1 MASQEFTTVD
11 CTKNMSSSGKSMQDE
26 TVIFLNLDKLVHI
39 SSSRL
44 FMLEQNISAYL
55 ANLLQL
61 KPNQVNA
68 AIKLL
73 DEGNTIP
80 FIARYRKEAT
90 GEMKD
95 EQLRDLADKL
105 TYTRNLIKRQN
116 EIKNSI
122 EEQGKMTPELSFAID
137 NVEKLQEL
145 EDIYLPYKQKKR
157 TRAMIAKEKGLEP
170 LANIIL
176 AQQINTEKLKEIAK
190 DYLNEEI
197 SSIDE
202 AISGALDIIAEI
214 ISDNADIRAKL
225 RKHLWQ
231 IATLNITR
239 NAEKDSEEAFLM
251 YDNYTE
257 PIRQLPSHRILAI
270 NRGENKDILK
280 VKLVSDVEK
289 DIHIISKF
297 IIKANSTLTDIILT
311 AITDAYKRLIF
322 PALEREIR
330 NLLTENAEKQAIHVF
345 GSNLKQ
351 LLLQA
356 PLAGHTVMGLDPGYR
371 TGCKLAIVDATGQ
384 VLDHGVLY
392 ITMSEE
398 KKSASATKVLHYIQK
413 YNVDLISIG
422 NGTASYETEEFVA
435 NLIHE
440 NHLNIHYLI
449 TNEAGASVYSASK
462 LAIEE
467 LPDYDVTIRGA
478 ISIARRIQDPL
489 AELVKIE
496 PKAIGVG
503 QYQHDVNQKE
513 LANTLDAVI
522 ESAVNHVGVELNTAS
537 AALLKH
543 IAGINATIAKN
554 IIKYREENGVFSSRK
569 ELLKVSRLGP
579 AAFTQCAGFL
589 RISGAKSPLD
599 NTPVHP
605 ESYSLAEKILAELGF
620 SLKDLADKNQL
631 EILKAKVKLVQIEQ
645 LAQKLNAGIPTVKD
659 ILDALVKPGRDPRED
674 LPAPLTRQNIIKLE
688 DIKVGTI
695 MRGTVRNITDFG
707 VFVDI
712 GIKTAGLIHI
722 SELSTKRIK
731 HPLDVVSVGD
741 NLDVLVISVDAKR
754 NRIGLSL
761 KQVAKEK
768 AHVIA

>member
-1 MASQEFTTVD
+1 
-11 CTKNMSSSGKSMQDE
+11 
-26 TVIFLNLDKLVHI
+26 
-39 SSSRL
+39 
-44 FMLEQNISAYL
+44 MLEQNITAYL
-55 ANLLQL
+55 ANLLKL
-61 KPNQVNA
+61 KTSQINA
-68 AIKLL
+68 AIKLI

-90 GEMKD
+90 GDMKD
-95 EQLRDLADKL
+95 AQLRDLNDKL
-105 TYTRNLIKRQN
+105 IYVRNLIKRQN
-116 EIKNSI
+116 EIKNNI
-122 EEQGKMTPELSFAID
+122 EEQGKMTPELSLAID
-137 NVEKLQEL
+137 KVEKLQEL

-170 LANIIL
+170 LAQFIL
-176 AQQINTEKLKEIAK
+176 KQEDSSEKLEDIALK
-190 DYLNEEI
+190 YLNDEVT
-197 SSIDE
+197 SSDE
-202 AISGALDIIAEI
+202 ALAGASDIIAET
-214 ISDNADIRAKL
+214 ISDSADIRAKL
-225 RKHLWQ
+225 RQHLWQ
-231 IATLNITR
+231 TSSLSITR
-239 NAEKDSEEAFLM
+239 DKEADSDEAFLM
-251 YDNYTE
+251 YEDYTE
-257 PIRQLPSHRILAI
+257 PIKHLPSHRILAI
-270 NRGENKDILK
+270 NRGESKDILK
-280 VKLVSDVEK
+280 VKLISDIDK
-289 DIHIISKF
+289 DIAIITKF
-297 IIKANSTLTDIILT
+297 ILKQNSPYKEFLTNAII
-311 AITDAYKRLIF
+311 DAYKRLIF

-330 NLLTENAEKQAIHVF
+330 NQLTETAQTQAIHVF
-345 GSNLKQ
+345 ASNLKQ

-356 PLAGHTVMGLDPGYR
+356 PLAGYTVMGLDPGYR
-371 TGCKLAIVDATGQ
+371 TGCKMAIVDATGQ

-392 ITMSEE
+392 ITMSDDA
-398 KKSASATKVLHYIQK
+398 KAKSAQKLLYYIQK
-413 YNVDLISIG
+413 YQVNLISIG

-435 NLIHE
+435 NLINEHK
-440 NHLNIHYLI
+440 LPVHYLI

-462 LAIEE
+462 LAVEE
-467 LPDYDVTIRGA
+467 LPEYDVTIRGA

-522 ESAVNHVGVELNTAS
+522 EAAVNHVGVELNTAS

-543 IAGINATIAKN
+543 IAGINATVAKN
-554 IIKYREENGVFSSRK
+554 IIKYRDEHGIFASRK

-579 AAFTQCAGFL
+579 TAYTQCAGFL
-589 RISGAKSPLD
+589 RINGATCPLD

-605 ESYSLAEKILAELGF
+605 ESYPLAEQILAELGF
-620 SLKDLADKNQL
+620 SLEDLADKNKDKNKL
-631 EILKAKVKLVQIEQ
+631 DLLKAKIKLVDIDK
-645 LAQKLNAGIPTVKD
+645 LATKLNAGVFTVKD
-659 ILDALVKPGRDPRED
+659 ILDALTKPGRDPRED

-722 SELSTKRIK
+722 SELSNKHVK

-741 NLDVLVISVDAKR
+741 ILNVLVISVDAKR

-761 KQVAKEK
+761 KQVTKENNNVL
-768 AHVIA
+768 A

>member
-1 MASQEFTTVD
+1 
-11 CTKNMSSSGKSMQDE
+11 
-26 TVIFLNLDKLVHI
+26 
-39 SSSRL
+39 
-44 FMLEQNISAYL
+44 MLEQNITAYL
-55 ANLLQL
+55 ANLLKL
-61 KPNQVNA
+61 KTSQINA
-68 AIKLL
+68 AIKLI

-90 GEMKD
+90 GDMKD
-95 EQLRDLADKL
+95 EQLRDLNDKL
-105 TYTRNLIKRQN
+105 IYVRNLIKRQN

-122 EEQGKMTPELSFAID
+122 EEQGKMTPELSLAID
-137 NVEKLQEL
+137 KVEKLQEL

-170 LANIIL
+170 LAQFIL
-176 AQQINTEKLKEIAK
+176 KQEDSSEKLEDIALK
-190 DYLNEEI
+190 YLNDEVT
-197 SSIDE
+197 SSDE
-202 AISGALDIIAEI
+202 ALAGASDIIAET
-214 ISDNADIRAKL
+214 ISDSADIRTKL
-225 RKHLWQ
+225 RQHLWQ
-231 IATLNITR
+231 TSSLSITR
-239 NAEKDSEEAFLM
+239 DKEADSDEAFLM
-251 YDNYTE
+251 YEDYTE
-257 PIRQLPSHRILAI
+257 PIKHLPSHRILAI
-270 NRGENKDILK
+270 NRGESKDILK
-280 VKLVSDVEK
+280 VKLISDIDK
-289 DIHIISKF
+289 DIAIITKF
-297 IIKANSTLTDIILT
+297 ILKQNSPYKEFLTNAII
-311 AITDAYKRLIF
+311 DAYKRLIF

-330 NLLTENAEKQAIHVF
+330 NQLTETAQTQAIHVF
-345 GSNLKQ
+345 ASNLKQ

-356 PLAGHTVMGLDPGYR
+356 PLAGYTVMGLDPGYR
-371 TGCKLAIVDATGQ
+371 TGCKMAIVDATGQ

-392 ITMSEE
+392 ITMSDDA
-398 KKSASATKVLHYIQK
+398 KAKSAQKLLDYIQK
-413 YNVDLISIG
+413 YQVNLISIG

-435 NLIHE
+435 NLINEHK
-440 NHLNIHYLI
+440 LPVHYLI

-462 LAIEE
+462 LAVEE
-467 LPDYDVTIRGA
+467 LPEYDVTIRGA

-522 ESAVNHVGVELNTAS
+522 EAAVNHVGVELNTAS

-543 IAGINATIAKN
+543 IAGINATVAKN
-554 IIKYREENGVFSSRK
+554 IIKYRDEHGIFTSRK

-579 AAFTQCAGFL
+579 TAYTQCAGFL
-589 RISGAKSPLD
+589 RINGATCPLD

-605 ESYSLAEKILAELGF
+605 ESYPLAEQILAELGF
-620 SLKDLADKNQL
+620 SLEDLTDKNKL
-631 EILKAKVKLVQIEQ
+631 NLLKAKIKLVDIDK
-645 LAQKLNAGIPTVKD
+645 LATKLNAGVFTVKD
-659 ILDALVKPGRDPRED
+659 ILDALTKPGRDPRED

-722 SELSTKRIK
+722 SELSNKHVK

-741 NLDVLVISVDAKR
+741 ILNVLVISVDAKR

-761 KQVAKEK
+761 KQVTKENNNVL
-768 AHVIA
+768 A

>member
-1 MASQEFTTVD
+1 
-11 CTKNMSSSGKSMQDE
+11 
-26 TVIFLNLDKLVHI
+26 
-39 SSSRL
+39 
-44 FMLEQNISAYL
+44 MLEQNITAYL
-55 ANLLQL
+55 ANLLKL
-61 KPNQVNA
+61 KTSQINA
-68 AIKLL
+68 AIKLI

-90 GEMKD
+90 GDMKD
-95 EQLRDLADKL
+95 EQLRDLNDKL
-105 TYTRNLIKRQN
+105 IYVRNLIKRQN

-122 EEQGKMTPELSFAID
+122 EEQGKMTPELSLAID
-137 NVEKLQEL
+137 KVEKLQEL

-170 LANIIL
+170 LAQFIL
-176 AQQINTEKLKEIAK
+176 KQEDSSEKLEDIALK
-190 DYLNEEI
+190 YLNDEVT
-197 SSIDE
+197 SSDE
-202 AISGALDIIAEI
+202 VLAGASDIIAET
-214 ISDNADIRAKL
+214 ISDSADIRAKL
-225 RKHLWQ
+225 RQHLWQ
-231 IATLNITR
+231 TSSLSITR
-239 NAEKDSEEAFLM
+239 DKEADSDEAFLM
-251 YDNYTE
+251 YEDYTE
-257 PIRQLPSHRILAI
+257 PIKHLPSHRILAI
-270 NRGENKDILK
+270 NRGESKDILK
-280 VKLVSDVEK
+280 VKLISDIDK
-289 DIHIISKF
+289 DIAIITKF
-297 IIKANSTLTDIILT
+297 ILKQNSPYKEFLINAII
-311 AITDAYKRLIF
+311 DAYKRLIF

-330 NLLTENAEKQAIHVF
+330 NQLTETAQTQAIHVF
-345 GSNLKQ
+345 ASNLKQ

-356 PLAGHTVMGLDPGYR
+356 PLAGYTVMGLDPGYR
-371 TGCKLAIVDATGQ
+371 TGCKMAIVDATGQ

-392 ITMSEE
+392 ITMSDDA
-398 KKSASATKVLHYIQK
+398 KAKSAQKLLDYIQK
-413 YNVDLISIG
+413 YKVNLISIG

-435 NLIHE
+435 NLINEHK
-440 NHLNIHYLI
+440 LPVHYLI

-462 LAIEE
+462 LAVEE
-467 LPDYDVTIRGA
+467 LPEYDVTIRGA

-522 ESAVNHVGVELNTAS
+522 EAAVNHVGVELNTAS

-543 IAGINATIAKN
+543 IAGINATVAKN
-554 IIKYREENGVFSSRK
+554 IIKYRDEHGIFASRK

-579 AAFTQCAGFL
+579 TAYTQCAGFL
-589 RISGAKSPLD
+589 RINGATCPLD

-605 ESYSLAEKILAELGF
+605 ESYPLVEQILAELGF
-620 SLKDLADKNQL
+620 SLEDLADKNKL
-631 EILKAKVKLVQIEQ
+631 DLLKAKIKLVDIDK
-645 LAQKLNAGIPTVKD
+645 LATKLNAGVFTVKD
-659 ILDALVKPGRDPRED
+659 ILDALTKPGRDPRED

-722 SELSTKRIK
+722 SELSNKHVK

-741 NLDVLVISVDAKR
+741 ILNVLVISVDAKR

-761 KQVAKEK
+761 KQVTKENNNVL
-768 AHVIA
+768 A

>member
-1 MASQEFTTVD
+1 
-11 CTKNMSSSGKSMQDE
+11 
-26 TVIFLNLDKLVHI
+26 
-39 SSSRL
+39 
-44 FMLEQNISAYL
+44 MLEQNITAYL
-55 ANLLQL
+55 ANLLKL
-61 KPNQVNA
+61 KTSQINA
-68 AIKLL
+68 AIKLI

-90 GEMKD
+90 GDMKD
-95 EQLRDLADKL
+95 EQLRDLNDKL
-105 TYTRNLIKRQN
+105 IYVRNLIKRQN

-122 EEQGKMTPELSFAID
+122 EEQGKMTPELSLAID
-137 NVEKLQEL
+137 KVEKLQEL

-170 LANIIL
+170 LAQFIL
-176 AQQINTEKLKEIAK
+176 KQEDNSEKLEDIALK
-190 DYLNEEI
+190 YLNDEVT
-197 SSIDE
+197 SSDE
-202 AISGALDIIAEI
+202 ALAGASDIIAET
-214 ISDNADIRAKL
+214 ISDSADIRAKL
-225 RKHLWQ
+225 RQHLWQ
-231 IATLNITR
+231 TSSLSITR
-239 NAEKDSEEAFLM
+239 DKEADSDEAFLM
-251 YDNYTE
+251 YEDYTE
-257 PIRQLPSHRILAI
+257 PIKHLPSHRILAI
-270 NRGENKDILK
+270 NRGESKDILK
-280 VKLVSDVEK
+280 VKLISDIDK
-289 DIHIISKF
+289 DIAIITKF
-297 IIKANSTLTDIILT
+297 ILKQNSPYKEFLTNAII
-311 AITDAYKRLIF
+311 DAYKRLIF

-330 NLLTENAEKQAIHVF
+330 NQLTETAQTQAIHVF
-345 GSNLKQ
+345 ASNLKQ

-356 PLAGHTVMGLDPGYR
+356 PLAGYTVMGLDPGYR
-371 TGCKLAIVDATGQ
+371 TGCKMAIVDATGQ

-392 ITMSEE
+392 ITMSDDA
-398 KKSASATKVLHYIQK
+398 KAKSAQKLLDYIQK
-413 YNVDLISIG
+413 YQVNLISIG

-435 NLIHE
+435 NLINEHK
-440 NHLNIHYLI
+440 LPVHYLI

-462 LAIEE
+462 LAVEE
-467 LPDYDVTIRGA
+467 LPEYDVTIRGA

-522 ESAVNHVGVELNTAS
+522 EAAVNHVGVELNTAS

-543 IAGINATIAKN
+543 IAGINATVAKN
-554 IIKYREENGVFSSRK
+554 IIKYRDEHGIFTSRK

-579 AAFTQCAGFL
+579 TAYTQCAGFL
-589 RISGAKSPLD
+589 RINGATCPLD

-605 ESYSLAEKILAELGF
+605 ESYPLAEQILAELGF
-620 SLKDLADKNQL
+620 SLEDLTDKNKL
-631 EILKAKVKLVQIEQ
+631 DLLKAKIKLVDIDK
-645 LAQKLNAGIPTVKD
+645 LTTKLNAGVFTVKD
-659 ILDALVKPGRDPRED
+659 ILDALTKPGRDPRED

-722 SELSTKRIK
+722 SELSNKHVK

-741 NLDVLVISVDAKR
+741 ILNVLVISVDAKR

-761 KQVAKEK
+761 KQVTKENNNVL
-768 AHVIA
+768 A

>member
-1 MASQEFTTVD
+1 
-11 CTKNMSSSGKSMQDE
+11 
-26 TVIFLNLDKLVHI
+26 
-39 SSSRL
+39 
-44 FMLEQNISAYL
+44 MLEQNITAYL
-55 ANLLQL
+55 ANLLKL
-61 KPNQVNA
+61 KTSQINA
-68 AIKLL
+68 AIKLI

-90 GEMKD
+90 GDMKD
-95 EQLRDLADKL
+95 EQLRDLNDKL
-105 TYTRNLIKRQN
+105 IYVRNLIKRQN
-116 EIKNSI
+116 EIKNNI
-122 EEQGKMTPELSFAID
+122 EEQGKMTPELSLAID
-137 NVEKLQEL
+137 KVEKLQEL

-170 LANIIL
+170 LAQFIL
-176 AQQINTEKLKEIAK
+176 KQEDSSEKLEDIALK
-190 DYLNEEI
+190 YLNDEVT
-197 SSIDE
+197 SSDE
-202 AISGALDIIAEI
+202 ALAGASDIIAET
-214 ISDNADIRAKL
+214 ISDSADIRAKL
-225 RKHLWQ
+225 RQHLWQ
-231 IATLNITR
+231 TSSLSITR
-239 NAEKDSEEAFLM
+239 DKEADSDEAFLM
-251 YDNYTE
+251 YEDYTE
-257 PIRQLPSHRILAI
+257 PIKHLPSHRILAI
-270 NRGENKDILK
+270 NRGESKDILK
-280 VKLVSDVEK
+280 VKLISDIDK
-289 DIHIISKF
+289 DIAIITKF
-297 IIKANSTLTDIILT
+297 ILKQNSPYKEFLTNAII
-311 AITDAYKRLIF
+311 DAYKRLIF

-330 NLLTENAEKQAIHVF
+330 NQLTETAQTQAIHVF
-345 GSNLKQ
+345 ASNLKQ

-356 PLAGHTVMGLDPGYR
+356 PLAGYTVMGLDPGYR
-371 TGCKLAIVDATGQ
+371 TGCKMAIVDATGQ

-392 ITMSEE
+392 ITMSDDA
-398 KKSASATKVLHYIQK
+398 KAKSAQKLLDYIQK
-413 YNVDLISIG
+413 YKVNLISIG

-435 NLIHE
+435 NLINEHK
-440 NHLNIHYLI
+440 LPVHYLI

-462 LAIEE
+462 LAVEE
-467 LPDYDVTIRGA
+467 LPEYDVTIRGA

-522 ESAVNHVGVELNTAS
+522 EAAVNHVGVELNTAS

-543 IAGINATIAKN
+543 IAGINATVAKN
-554 IIKYREENGVFSSRK
+554 IIKYRDEHGIFASRK

-579 AAFTQCAGFL
+579 TAYTQCAGFL
-589 RISGAKSPLD
+589 RINGATCPPD

-605 ESYSLAEKILAELGF
+605 ESYPLAEQILAELGF
-620 SLKDLADKNQL
+620 SLEDLADKNKL
-631 EILKAKVKLVQIEQ
+631 DLLKAKIKLVDIDK
-645 LAQKLNAGIPTVKD
+645 LATKLNAGVFTVKD
-659 ILDALVKPGRDPRED
+659 ILDALTKPGRDPRED

-722 SELSTKRIK
+722 SELSNKHVK

-741 NLDVLVISVDAKR
+741 ILNVLVISVDAKR

-761 KQVAKEK
+761 KQVTKENNNVL
-768 AHVIA
+768 A

>member
-1 MASQEFTTVD
+1 
-11 CTKNMSSSGKSMQDE
+11 
-26 TVIFLNLDKLVHI
+26 
-39 SSSRL
+39 
-44 FMLEQNISAYL
+44 MLEQNITAYL
-55 ANLLQL
+55 ANLLKL
-61 KPNQVNA
+61 KTSQINA
-68 AIKLL
+68 AVKLI

-90 GEMKD
+90 GNMKD
-95 EQLRDLADKL
+95 EQLRDLNDKL
-105 TYTRNLIKRQN
+105 IYVRNLIKRQN

-122 EEQGKMTPELSFAID
+122 EEQGKMTPELSLAID
-137 NVEKLQEL
+137 KVEKLQEL

-170 LANIIL
+170 LAQFIL
-176 AQQINTEKLKEIAK
+176 KQEDNSEKLEDIALK
-190 DYLNEEI
+190 YLNDEVT
-197 SSIDE
+197 SSDE
-202 AISGALDIIAEI
+202 ALAGASDIIAET
-214 ISDNADIRAKL
+214 ISDSADIRAKL
-225 RKHLWQ
+225 RQHLWQ
-231 IATLNITR
+231 TSSLSITR
-239 NAEKDSEEAFLM
+239 DKEADSDEAFLM
-251 YDNYTE
+251 YEDYTE
-257 PIRQLPSHRILAI
+257 PIKHLPSHRILAI
-270 NRGENKDILK
+270 NRGESKDILK
-280 VKLVSDVEK
+280 VKLISDIDK
-289 DIHIISKF
+289 DIAIITKF
-297 IIKANSTLTDIILT
+297 ILKQNSPYKEFLTNAII
-311 AITDAYKRLIF
+311 DAYKRLIF

-330 NLLTENAEKQAIHVF
+330 NQLTETAQTQAIHVF
-345 GSNLKQ
+345 ASNLKQ

-356 PLAGHTVMGLDPGYR
+356 PLAGYTVMGLDPGYR
-371 TGCKLAIVDATGQ
+371 TGCKMAIVDATGQ

-392 ITMSEE
+392 ITMSDDA
-398 KKSASATKVLHYIQK
+398 KAKSAQKLLDYIQK
-413 YNVDLISIG
+413 YQVNLISIG

-435 NLIHE
+435 NLINEHK
-440 NHLNIHYLI
+440 LPVHYLI

-462 LAIEE
+462 LAVEE
-467 LPDYDVTIRGA
+467 LPEYDVTIRGA

-522 ESAVNHVGVELNTAS
+522 EAAVNHVGVELNTAS

-543 IAGINATIAKN
+543 IAGINATVAKN
-554 IIKYREENGVFSSRK
+554 IIKYRDEHGVFASRK

-579 AAFTQCAGFL
+579 TAYTQCAGFL
-589 RISGAKSPLD
+589 RINGATCPLD

-605 ESYSLAEKILAELGF
+605 ESYPLAEQILAELGF
-620 SLKDLADKNQL
+620 SLEDLADKNKL
-631 EILKAKVKLVQIEQ
+631 DLLKSKIKLVDIDK
-645 LAQKLNAGIPTVKD
+645 LATKLNAGVFTVKD
-659 ILDALVKPGRDPRED
+659 ILDALTKPGRDPRED

-722 SELSTKRIK
+722 SELSNKHVK

-741 NLDVLVISVDAKR
+741 ILNVLVISVDAKR

-761 KQVAKEK
+761 KQVTKENNNVL
-768 AHVIA
+768 A

>member
-1 MASQEFTTVD
+1 
-11 CTKNMSSSGKSMQDE
+11 
-26 TVIFLNLDKLVHI
+26 
-39 SSSRL
+39 
-44 FMLEQNISAYL
+44 MLEQNITAYL
-55 ANLLQL
+55 ANLLKL
-61 KPNQVNA
+61 KTSQINA
-68 AIKLL
+68 AIKLI

-90 GEMKD
+90 GDMKD
-95 EQLRDLADKL
+95 EQLRDLNDKL
-105 TYTRNLIKRQN
+105 IYVRNLIKRQN

-122 EEQGKMTPELSFAID
+122 EEQGKMTPELSLAID
-137 NVEKLQEL
+137 KVEKLQEL

-170 LANIIL
+170 LAQFIL
-176 AQQINTEKLKEIAK
+176 KQEDSSEKLEDIALK
-190 DYLNEEI
+190 YLNDEVT
-197 SSIDE
+197 SSDE
-202 AISGALDIIAEI
+202 ALAGASDIIAET
-214 ISDNADIRAKL
+214 ISDSADIRAKL
-225 RKHLWQ
+225 RQHLWQ
-231 IATLNITR
+231 TSSLSITR
-239 NAEKDSEEAFLM
+239 DKEADSDEAFLM
-251 YDNYTE
+251 YEDYTE
-257 PIRQLPSHRILAI
+257 PIKHLPSHRILAI
-270 NRGENKDILK
+270 NRGESKDILK
-280 VKLVSDVEK
+280 VKLISDIDK
-289 DIHIISKF
+289 DIAIITKF
-297 IIKANSTLTDIILT
+297 ILKQNSPYKEFLTNAII
-311 AITDAYKRLIF
+311 DAYKRLIF

-330 NLLTENAEKQAIHVF
+330 NQLTETAQTQAIHVF
-345 GSNLKQ
+345 ASNLKQ

-356 PLAGHTVMGLDPGYR
+356 PLAGYTVMGLDPGYR
-371 TGCKLAIVDATGQ
+371 TGCKMAIVDATGQ

-392 ITMSEE
+392 ITMSDDA
-398 KKSASATKVLHYIQK
+398 KAKSAQKLLDYIQK
-413 YNVDLISIG
+413 YKVNLISIG

-435 NLIHE
+435 NFINEHKLPV
-440 NHLNIHYLI
+440 HYLI

-462 LAIEE
+462 LAVEE
-467 LPDYDVTIRGA
+467 LPEYDVTIRGA

-522 ESAVNHVGVELNTAS
+522 EAAVNHVGVELNTAS

-543 IAGINATIAKN
+543 IAGINATVAKN
-554 IIKYREENGVFSSRK
+554 IIKYRDEHGIFTSRK

-579 AAFTQCAGFL
+579 TAYTQCAGFL
-589 RISGAKSPLD
+589 RINGATCPLD

-605 ESYSLAEKILAELGF
+605 ESYPLAEQILAELGF
-620 SLKDLADKNQL
+620 SLEDLTDKNKL
-631 EILKAKVKLVQIEQ
+631 DLLKAKIKLVDIDK
-645 LAQKLNAGIPTVKD
+645 LATKLNAGVFTVKD
-659 ILDALVKPGRDPRED
+659 ILDALTKPGRDPRED

-722 SELSTKRIK
+722 SELSNKHVK

-741 NLDVLVISVDAKR
+741 ILNVLVISVDAKR

-761 KQVAKEK
+761 KQVTKENNNVL
-768 AHVIA
+768 A

>member
-1 MASQEFTTVD
+1 
-11 CTKNMSSSGKSMQDE
+11 
-26 TVIFLNLDKLVHI
+26 
-39 SSSRL
+39 
-44 FMLEQNISAYL
+44 MLEQNITAYL
-55 ANLLQL
+55 ANLLKL
-61 KPNQVNA
+61 KTSQINA
-68 AIKLL
+68 AIKLI

-90 GEMKD
+90 GDMKD
-95 EQLRDLADKL
+95 EQLRDLNDKL
-105 TYTRNLIKRQN
+105 IYVRNLIKRQN

-122 EEQGKMTPELSFAID
+122 EEQGKMTPELSLAID
-137 NVEKLQEL
+137 KVEKLQEL

-170 LANIIL
+170 LAQFIL
-176 AQQINTEKLKEIAK
+176 KQEDSSEKLEDIALK
-190 DYLNEEI
+190 YLNDEVT
-197 SSIDE
+197 SSDE
-202 AISGALDIIAEI
+202 ALAGASDIIAET
-214 ISDNADIRAKL
+214 ISDSADIRAKL
-225 RKHLWQ
+225 RQHLWQ
-231 IATLNITR
+231 TSSLSITR
-239 NAEKDSEEAFLM
+239 DKEADSDEAFLM
-251 YDNYTE
+251 YEDYTE
-257 PIRQLPSHRILAI
+257 PIKHLPSHRILAI
-270 NRGENKDILK
+270 NRGESKDILK
-280 VKLVSDVEK
+280 VKLISDIDK
-289 DIHIISKF
+289 DIAIITKF
-297 IIKANSTLTDIILT
+297 ILKQNSPYKEFLTNAII
-311 AITDAYKRLIF
+311 DAYKRLIF

-330 NLLTENAEKQAIHVF
+330 NQLTETAQTQAIHVF
-345 GSNLKQ
+345 ASNLKQ

-356 PLAGHTVMGLDPGYR
+356 PLAGYTIMGLDPGYR
-371 TGCKLAIVDATGQ
+371 TGCKMAIVDATGQ

-392 ITMSEE
+392 ITMSDDA
-398 KKSASATKVLHYIQK
+398 KAKSAQKLLDYIQK
-413 YNVDLISIG
+413 YKVNLISIG

-435 NLIHE
+435 NLINEHK
-440 NHLNIHYLI
+440 LPVHYLI

-462 LAIEE
+462 LAVEE
-467 LPDYDVTIRGA
+467 LPEYDVTIRGA

-522 ESAVNHVGVELNTAS
+522 EAAVNHVGVELNTAS

-543 IAGINATIAKN
+543 IAGINATVAKN
-554 IIKYREENGVFSSRK
+554 IIKYRDEHGIFASRK

-579 AAFTQCAGFL
+579 TAYTQCAGFL
-589 RISGAKSPLD
+589 RINGATCPLD

-605 ESYSLAEKILAELGF
+605 ESYPLAEQILAELGF
-620 SLKDLADKNQL
+620 SLEDLADKNKL
-631 EILKAKVKLVQIEQ
+631 DLLKSKIKLVDIDK
-645 LAQKLNAGIPTVKD
+645 LATKLNAGVFTVKD
-659 ILDALVKPGRDPRED
+659 ILDALTKPGRDPRED

-722 SELSTKRIK
+722 SELSNKHVK

-741 NLDVLVISVDAKR
+741 ILNVLVISVDAKR

-761 KQVAKEK
+761 KQVTKENNNVL
-768 AHVIA
+768 A

>member
-1 MASQEFTTVD
+1 
-11 CTKNMSSSGKSMQDE
+11 
-26 TVIFLNLDKLVHI
+26 
-39 SSSRL
+39 
-44 FMLEQNISAYL
+44 MLEQNITAYL
-55 ANLLQL
+55 ANLLKL
-61 KPNQVNA
+61 KTSQINA
-68 AIKLL
+68 AIKLI

-90 GEMKD
+90 GDMKD
-95 EQLRDLADKL
+95 EQLRDLNDKL
-105 TYTRNLIKRQN
+105 IYVRNLIKRQN
-116 EIKNSI
+116 EIKNNI
-122 EEQGKMTPELSFAID
+122 EEQGKMTPELSLAID
-137 NVEKLQEL
+137 KVEKLQEL

-170 LANIIL
+170 LAQFIL
-176 AQQINTEKLKEIAK
+176 KQEDNSEKLEDIALK
-190 DYLNEEI
+190 YLNDEVT
-197 SSIDE
+197 SSDE
-202 AISGALDIIAEI
+202 ALAGASDIIAET
-214 ISDNADIRAKL
+214 ISDSADIRAKL
-225 RKHLWQ
+225 RQHLWQ
-231 IATLNITR
+231 TSSLSITR
-239 NAEKDSEEAFLM
+239 DKEADSDEAFLM
-251 YDNYTE
+251 YEDYTE
-257 PIRQLPSHRILAI
+257 PIKHLPSHRILAI
-270 NRGENKDILK
+270 NRGESKDILK
-280 VKLVSDVEK
+280 VKLISDIDK
-289 DIHIISKF
+289 DIAIITKF
-297 IIKANSTLTDIILT
+297 ILKQNSPYKEFLTNAII
-311 AITDAYKRLIF
+311 DAYKRLIF

-330 NLLTENAEKQAIHVF
+330 NQLTETAQTQAIHVF
-345 GSNLKQ
+345 ASNLKQ

-356 PLAGHTVMGLDPGYR
+356 PLAGYTVMGLDPGYR
-371 TGCKLAIVDATGQ
+371 TGCKMAIVDATGQ

-392 ITMSEE
+392 ITMSEDA
-398 KKSASATKVLHYIQK
+398 KAKSAQKLLYYIQK
-413 YNVDLISIG
+413 YQVNLISIG

-435 NLIHE
+435 NLINEHK
-440 NHLNIHYLI
+440 LPVHYLI

-462 LAIEE
+462 LAVEE
-467 LPDYDVTIRGA
+467 LPEYDVTIRGA

-522 ESAVNHVGVELNTAS
+522 EAAVNHVGVELNTAS

-543 IAGINATIAKN
+543 IAGINATVAKN
-554 IIKYREENGVFSSRK
+554 IIKYRDEHGIFASRK

-579 AAFTQCAGFL
+579 TAYTQCAGFL
-589 RISGAKSPLD
+589 RINGATCPLD

-605 ESYSLAEKILAELGF
+605 ESYPLAEQILAELGF
-620 SLKDLADKNQL
+620 SLEDLTDKNKL
-631 EILKAKVKLVQIEQ
+631 NLLKAKIKLVDIDK
-645 LAQKLNAGIPTVKD
+645 LATKLNAGVFTVKD
-659 ILDALVKPGRDPRED
+659 ILDALTKPGRDPRED

-722 SELSTKRIK
+722 SELSNKHVK

-741 NLDVLVISVDAKR
+741 ILNVLVISVDAKR

-761 KQVAKEK
+761 KQVTKENNNVL
-768 AHVIA
+768 A

>member
-1 MASQEFTTVD
+1 
-11 CTKNMSSSGKSMQDE
+11 
-26 TVIFLNLDKLVHI
+26 
-39 SSSRL
+39 
-44 FMLEQNISAYL
+44 MLEQNITAYL
-55 ANLLQL
+55 ANLLKL
-61 KPNQVNA
+61 KTSQINA
-68 AIKLL
+68 AIKLI

-90 GEMKD
+90 GDMKD
-95 EQLRDLADKL
+95 AQLRDLNDKL
-105 TYTRNLIKRQN
+105 IYVRNLIKRQN

-122 EEQGKMTPELSFAID
+122 EEQGKMTPELSLAID
-137 NVEKLQEL
+137 KVEKLQEL

-170 LANIIL
+170 LAQFIL
-176 AQQINTEKLKEIAK
+176 KQEDSSEKLEDIALK
-190 DYLNEEI
+190 YLNDEVT
-197 SSIDE
+197 SSDE
-202 AISGALDIIAEI
+202 ALAGASDIIAET
-214 ISDNADIRAKL
+214 ISDSADIRAKL
-225 RKHLWQ
+225 RQHLWQ
-231 IATLNITR
+231 TSSLSITR
-239 NAEKDSEEAFLM
+239 DKEADSDEAFLM
-251 YDNYTE
+251 YEDYTE
-257 PIRQLPSHRILAI
+257 PIKHLPSHRILAI
-270 NRGENKDILK
+270 NRGESKDILK
-280 VKLVSDVEK
+280 VKLISDIDK
-289 DIHIISKF
+289 DIAIITKF
-297 IIKANSTLTDIILT
+297 ILKQNSPYKEFLTNAII
-311 AITDAYKRLIF
+311 DAYKRLIF

-330 NLLTENAEKQAIHVF
+330 NQLTETAQTQAIHVF
-345 GSNLKQ
+345 ASNLKQ

-356 PLAGHTVMGLDPGYR
+356 PLAGYTVMGLDPGYR
-371 TGCKLAIVDATGQ
+371 TGCKMAIVDATGQ

-392 ITMSEE
+392 ITMSDDA
-398 KKSASATKVLHYIQK
+398 KAKSAQKLLDYIQK
-413 YNVDLISIG
+413 YKVNLISIG

-435 NLIHE
+435 NLINEHK
-440 NHLNIHYLI
+440 LPVHYLI

-462 LAIEE
+462 LAVEE
-467 LPDYDVTIRGA
+467 LPEYDVTIRGA

-522 ESAVNHVGVELNTAS
+522 EAAVNHVGVELNTAS

-543 IAGINATIAKN
+543 IAGINATVAKN
-554 IIKYREENGVFSSRK
+554 IIKYRDEHGIFTSRK

-579 AAFTQCAGFL
+579 TAYTQCAGFL
-589 RISGAKSPLD
+589 RINGATCPLD

-605 ESYSLAEKILAELGF
+605 ESYPLAEQILAELGF
-620 SLKDLADKNQL
+620 SLEDLTDKNKL
-631 EILKAKVKLVQIEQ
+631 DLLKAKIKLVDIDK
-645 LAQKLNAGIPTVKD
+645 LATKLNAGVFTVKD
-659 ILDALVKPGRDPRED
+659 ILDALTKPGRDPRED

-722 SELSTKRIK
+722 SELSNKHVK

-741 NLDVLVISVDAKR
+741 ILNVLVISVDAKR

-761 KQVAKEK
+761 KQVTKENNNVL
-768 AHVIA
+768 A

>member
-1 MASQEFTTVD
+1 
-11 CTKNMSSSGKSMQDE
+11 
-26 TVIFLNLDKLVHI
+26 
-39 SSSRL
+39 
-44 FMLEQNISAYL
+44 MLEQNITAYL
-55 ANLLQL
+55 ANLLKL
-61 KPNQVNA
+61 KTSQINA
-68 AIKLL
+68 AIKLI

-90 GEMKD
+90 GDMKD
-95 EQLRDLADKL
+95 EQLRDLNDKL
-105 TYTRNLIKRQN
+105 IYVRNLIKRQN

-122 EEQGKMTPELSFAID
+122 EEQGKMTPELSLAID
-137 NVEKLQEL
+137 KVEKLQEL

-170 LANIIL
+170 LAQFIL
-176 AQQINTEKLKEIAK
+176 KQEDSSEKLEDIALKYLK
-190 DYLNEEI
+190 DEVT
-197 SSIDE
+197 SSDE
-202 AISGALDIIAEI
+202 ALAGASDIIAET
-214 ISDNADIRAKL
+214 ISDSADIRAKL
-225 RKHLWQ
+225 RQHLWQ
-231 IATLNITR
+231 TSSLSITR
-239 NAEKDSEEAFLM
+239 DKEADSDEAFLM
-251 YDNYTE
+251 YEDYTE
-257 PIRQLPSHRILAI
+257 PIKHLPSHRILAI
-270 NRGENKDILK
+270 NRGESKDILK
-280 VKLVSDVEK
+280 VKLISDIDK
-289 DIHIISKF
+289 DIAIITKF
-297 IIKANSTLTDIILT
+297 ILKQNSPYKEFLTNAII
-311 AITDAYKRLIF
+311 DAYKRLIF

-330 NLLTENAEKQAIHVF
+330 NQLTETAQTQAIHVF
-345 GSNLKQ
+345 ASNLKQ

-356 PLAGHTVMGLDPGYR
+356 PLAGYTVMGLDPGYR
-371 TGCKLAIVDATGQ
+371 TGCKMAIVDATGQ

-392 ITMSEE
+392 ITMSDDA
-398 KKSASATKVLHYIQK
+398 KAKSAQKLLDYIQK
-413 YNVDLISIG
+413 YKVNLISIG

-435 NLIHE
+435 NLINEHK
-440 NHLNIHYLI
+440 LPVHYLI

-462 LAIEE
+462 LAVEE
-467 LPDYDVTIRGA
+467 LPEYDVTIRGA

-522 ESAVNHVGVELNTAS
+522 EAAVNHVGVELNTAS

-543 IAGINATIAKN
+543 IAGINATVAKN
-554 IIKYREENGVFSSRK
+554 IIKYRDEHGIFASRK

-579 AAFTQCAGFL
+579 TAYTQCAGFL
-589 RISGAKSPLD
+589 RINGATCPLD

-605 ESYSLAEKILAELGF
+605 ESYPLAEQILAELGF
-620 SLKDLADKNQL
+620 SLEDLADKNKL
-631 EILKAKVKLVQIEQ
+631 DLLKSKIKLVDIDK
-645 LAQKLNAGIPTVKD
+645 LATKLNAGVFTVKD
-659 ILDALVKPGRDPRED
+659 ILDALTKPGRDPRED
-674 LPAPLTRQNIIKLE
+674 LPTPLTRQNIIKLE

-722 SELSTKRIK
+722 SELSNKHVK

-741 NLDVLVISVDAKR
+741 ILNVLVISVDAKR

-761 KQVAKEK
+761 KQVTKENNNVL
-768 AHVIA
+768 A

>member
-1 MASQEFTTVD
+1 
-11 CTKNMSSSGKSMQDE
+11 
-26 TVIFLNLDKLVHI
+26 
-39 SSSRL
+39 
-44 FMLEQNISAYL
+44 MLEQNITAYL
-55 ANLLQL
+55 ANLLKL
-61 KPNQVNA
+61 KTSQINA
-68 AIKLL
+68 AIKLI

-90 GEMKD
+90 GDMKD
-95 EQLRDLADKL
+95 EQLRDLNDKL
-105 TYTRNLIKRQN
+105 IYVRNLIKRQN

-122 EEQGKMTPELSFAID
+122 EEQGKMTPELSLAID
-137 NVEKLQEL
+137 KVEKLQEL

-170 LANIIL
+170 LAQFVL
-176 AQQINTEKLKEIAK
+176 KQEDSSEKLEDIALK
-190 DYLNEEI
+190 YLNDEVT
-197 SSIDE
+197 SSDE
-202 AISGALDIIAEI
+202 ALAGASDIIAET
-214 ISDNADIRAKL
+214 ISDSADIRAKL
-225 RKHLWQ
+225 RQHLWQ
-231 IATLNITR
+231 TSSLSITR
-239 NAEKDSEEAFLM
+239 DKEADSDEAFLM
-251 YDNYTE
+251 YEDYTE
-257 PIRQLPSHRILAI
+257 PIKHLPSHRILAI
-270 NRGENKDILK
+270 NRGESKDILK
-280 VKLVSDVEK
+280 VKLISDIDK
-289 DIHIISKF
+289 DIAIITKF
-297 IIKANSTLTDIILT
+297 ILKQNSPYKEFLTNAII
-311 AITDAYKRLIF
+311 DAYKRLIF

-330 NLLTENAEKQAIHVF
+330 NQLTETAQTQAIHVF
-345 GSNLKQ
+345 ASNLKQ

-356 PLAGHTVMGLDPGYR
+356 PLAGYTVMGLDPGYR
-371 TGCKLAIVDATGQ
+371 TGCKMATVDATGQ

-392 ITMSEE
+392 ITMSDDA
-398 KKSASATKVLHYIQK
+398 KAKSAQKLLDYIQK
-413 YNVDLISIG
+413 YKVNLISIG

-435 NLIHE
+435 NLINEHK
-440 NHLNIHYLI
+440 LPVHYLI

-462 LAIEE
+462 LAVEE
-467 LPDYDVTIRGA
+467 LPEYDVTIRGA

-522 ESAVNHVGVELNTAS
+522 EAAVNHVGVELNTAS

-543 IAGINATIAKN
+543 IAGINATVAKN
-554 IIKYREENGVFSSRK
+554 IIKYRDEHGIFTSRK

-579 AAFTQCAGFL
+579 TAYTQCAGFL
-589 RISGAKSPLD
+589 RINGATCPLD

-605 ESYSLAEKILAELGF
+605 ESYPLAEQILAELGF
-620 SLKDLADKNQL
+620 SLEDLTDKNKL
-631 EILKAKVKLVQIEQ
+631 DLLKAKIKLVDIDK
-645 LAQKLNAGIPTVKD
+645 LATKLNAGVFTVKD
-659 ILDALVKPGRDPRED
+659 ILDALTKPGRDPRED

-722 SELSTKRIK
+722 SELSNKHVK

-741 NLDVLVISVDAKR
+741 ILNVLVISVDAKR

-761 KQVAKEK
+761 KQVTKENNNVL
-768 AHVIA
+768 A

>member
-1 MASQEFTTVD
+1 
-11 CTKNMSSSGKSMQDE
+11 
-26 TVIFLNLDKLVHI
+26 
-39 SSSRL
+39 
-44 FMLEQNISAYL
+44 MLEQNITAYL
-55 ANLLQL
+55 ANLLKL
-61 KPNQVNA
+61 KTSQINA
-68 AIKLL
+68 AIKLI

-90 GEMKD
+90 GDMKD
-95 EQLRDLADKL
+95 EQLRDLNDKL
-105 TYTRNLIKRQN
+105 IYVRNLIKRQN

-122 EEQGKMTPELSFAID
+122 EEQGKMTPELSLAID
-137 NVEKLQEL
+137 KVEKLQEL

-170 LANIIL
+170 LAQFIL
-176 AQQINTEKLKEIAK
+176 KQEDSSEKLEDIALK
-190 DYLNEEI
+190 YLNDEVT
-197 SSIDE
+197 SSDE
-202 AISGALDIIAEI
+202 ALAGASDIIAET
-214 ISDNADIRAKL
+214 ISDSADIRAKL
-225 RKHLWQ
+225 RQHLWQ
-231 IATLNITR
+231 TSSLSITR
-239 NAEKDSEEAFLM
+239 DKEADSDEAFLM
-251 YDNYTE
+251 YEDYTE
-257 PIRQLPSHRILAI
+257 PIKHLPSHRILAI
-270 NRGENKDILK
+270 NRGESKDILK
-280 VKLVSDVEK
+280 VKLISDIDK
-289 DIHIISKF
+289 DIAIITKF
-297 IIKANSTLTDIILT
+297 ILKQNSPYKEFLTNAII
-311 AITDAYKRLIF
+311 DAYKRLIF

-330 NLLTENAEKQAIHVF
+330 NQLTETAQTQAIHVF
-345 GSNLKQ
+345 ASNLKQ

-356 PLAGHTVMGLDPGYR
+356 PLAGYTVMGLDPGYR
-371 TGCKLAIVDATGQ
+371 TGCKMAIVDATGQ
-384 VLDHGVLY
+384 VLDNGVLY
-392 ITMSEE
+392 ITMSDDA
-398 KKSASATKVLHYIQK
+398 KAKSAQKLLDYIQK
-413 YNVDLISIG
+413 YQVNLISIG

-435 NLIHE
+435 NLINEHK
-440 NHLNIHYLI
+440 LPVHYLI

-462 LAIEE
+462 LAVEE
-467 LPDYDVTIRGA
+467 LPEYDVTIRGA

-522 ESAVNHVGVELNTAS
+522 EAAVNHVGVELNTAS

-543 IAGINATIAKN
+543 IAGINATVAKN
-554 IIKYREENGVFSSRK
+554 IIKYRDEHGIFASRK

-579 AAFTQCAGFL
+579 TAYTQCAGFL
-589 RISGAKSPLD
+589 RINGATCPLD

-605 ESYSLAEKILAELGF
+605 ESYPLAEQILAELGF
-620 SLKDLADKNQL
+620 SLEDLADKNKL
-631 EILKAKVKLVQIEQ
+631 DLLKSKIKLVDIDK
-645 LAQKLNAGIPTVKD
+645 LATKLNAGVFTVKD
-659 ILDALVKPGRDPRED
+659 ILDALTKPGRDPRED

-722 SELSTKRIK
+722 SELSNKHVK

-741 NLDVLVISVDAKR
+741 ILNVLVISVDAKR

-761 KQVAKEK
+761 KQVTKENNNVL
-768 AHVIA
+768 A

>member
-1 MASQEFTTVD
+1 
-11 CTKNMSSSGKSMQDE
+11 
-26 TVIFLNLDKLVHI
+26 
-39 SSSRL
+39 
-44 FMLEQNISAYL
+44 MLEQNITAYL
-55 ANLLQL
+55 ANLLKL
-61 KPNQVNA
+61 KTSQINA
-68 AIKLL
+68 AIKLI

-90 GEMKD
+90 GDMKD
-95 EQLRDLADKL
+95 EQLRDLNDKL
-105 TYTRNLIKRQN
+105 IYVRNLIKRQN

-122 EEQGKMTPELSFAID
+122 EEQGKMTPELSLAID
-137 NVEKLQEL
+137 KVEKLQEL

-170 LANIIL
+170 LAQFIL
-176 AQQINTEKLKEIAK
+176 KQEDSSEKLEDIALK
-190 DYLNEEI
+190 YLNDEVT
-197 SSIDE
+197 SSDE
-202 AISGALDIIAEI
+202 ALAGASDIIAET
-214 ISDNADIRAKL
+214 ISDSADIRAKL
-225 RKHLWQ
+225 RQHLWQ
-231 IATLNITR
+231 TSSLSITR
-239 NAEKDSEEAFLM
+239 DKEADSDEAFLM
-251 YDNYTE
+251 YEDYTE
-257 PIRQLPSHRILAI
+257 PIKHLPSHRILAI
-270 NRGENKDILK
+270 NRGESKDILK
-280 VKLVSDVEK
+280 VKLISDIDK
-289 DIHIISKF
+289 DIAIITKF
-297 IIKANSTLTDIILT
+297 ILKQNSPYKEFLTNAII
-311 AITDAYKRLIF
+311 DAYKRLIF

-330 NLLTENAEKQAIHVF
+330 NQLTETAQTQAIHVF
-345 GSNLKQ
+345 ASNLKQ

-356 PLAGHTVMGLDPGYR
+356 PLAGYTVMGLDPGYR
-371 TGCKLAIVDATGQ
+371 TGCKMAIVDATGQ

-392 ITMSEE
+392 ITMSDDA
-398 KKSASATKVLHYIQK
+398 KAKSAQKLLDYIQK
-413 YNVDLISIG
+413 YQVNLISIG

-435 NLIHE
+435 NLINEHK
-440 NHLNIHYLI
+440 LPVHYLI

-462 LAIEE
+462 LAVEE
-467 LPDYDVTIRGA
+467 LPEYDVTIRGA

-522 ESAVNHVGVELNTAS
+522 EAAVNHVGVELNTAS

-543 IAGINATIAKN
+543 IAGINATVAKN
-554 IIKYREENGVFSSRK
+554 IIKYRDEHGIFTSRK

-579 AAFTQCAGFL
+579 TAYTQCAGFL
-589 RISGAKSPLD
+589 RINGATCPLD

-605 ESYSLAEKILAELGF
+605 ESYPLAEQILAELGF
-620 SLKDLADKNQL
+620 SLEDLTDKNKLDLLQ
-631 EILKAKVKLVQIEQ
+631 AKIKLVDIDK
-645 LAQKLNAGIPTVKD
+645 LATKLNAGVFTVKD
-659 ILDALVKPGRDPRED
+659 ILDALTKPGRDPRED

-722 SELSTKRIK
+722 SELSNKHVK

-741 NLDVLVISVDAKR
+741 ILNVLVISVDAKR

-761 KQVAKEK
+761 KQVTKENNNVL
-768 AHVIA
+768 A

>member
-1 MASQEFTTVD
+1 
-11 CTKNMSSSGKSMQDE
+11 
-26 TVIFLNLDKLVHI
+26 
-39 SSSRL
+39 
-44 FMLEQNISAYL
+44 MLEQNITAYL
-55 ANLLQL
+55 ANLLKL
-61 KPNQVNA
+61 KTSQINA
-68 AIKLL
+68 AIKLI

-90 GEMKD
+90 GDMKD
-95 EQLRDLADKL
+95 EQLRDLNDKL
-105 TYTRNLIKRQN
+105 IYVRNLIKRQN

-122 EEQGKMTPELSFAID
+122 EEQGKMTPELSLAID
-137 NVEKLQEL
+137 KVEKLQEL

-170 LANIIL
+170 LAQFIL
-176 AQQINTEKLKEIAK
+176 KQENSSEKLEDIALK
-190 DYLNEEI
+190 YLNDEVT
-197 SSIDE
+197 SSDE
-202 AISGALDIIAEI
+202 ALAGASDIIAET
-214 ISDNADIRAKL
+214 ISDSADIRAKL
-225 RKHLWQ
+225 RQHLWQ
-231 IATLNITR
+231 TSSLSITR
-239 NAEKDSEEAFLM
+239 DKEADSDEAFLM
-251 YDNYTE
+251 YEDYTE
-257 PIRQLPSHRILAI
+257 PIKHLPSHRILAI
-270 NRGENKDILK
+270 NRGESKDILK
-280 VKLVSDVEK
+280 VKLISDIDK
-289 DIHIISKF
+289 DIAIITKF
-297 IIKANSTLTDIILT
+297 ILKQNSPYKEFLTNAII
-311 AITDAYKRLIF
+311 DAYKRLIF

-330 NLLTENAEKQAIHVF
+330 NQLTETAQTQAIHVF
-345 GSNLKQ
+345 ASNLKQ

-356 PLAGHTVMGLDPGYR
+356 PLAGYTVMGLDPGYR
-371 TGCKLAIVDATGQ
+371 TGCKMAIVDATGQ

-392 ITMSEE
+392 ITMSDDA
-398 KKSASATKVLHYIQK
+398 KAKSAQKLLDYIQK
-413 YNVDLISIG
+413 YQVNLISIG

-435 NLIHE
+435 NLINEHK
-440 NHLNIHYLI
+440 LPVHYLI

-462 LAIEE
+462 LAVEE
-467 LPDYDVTIRGA
+467 LPEYDVTIRGA

-522 ESAVNHVGVELNTAS
+522 EAAVNHVGVELNTAS

-543 IAGINATIAKN
+543 IAGINATVAKN
-554 IIKYREENGVFSSRK
+554 IIKYRDEHGIFASRK

-579 AAFTQCAGFL
+579 TAYTQCAGFL
-589 RISGAKSPLD
+589 RINGATCPLD

-605 ESYSLAEKILAELGF
+605 ESYPLAEQILAELGF
-620 SLKDLADKNQL
+620 SLEDLTDKNKL
-631 EILKAKVKLVQIEQ
+631 DLLKAKIKLVDIDK
-645 LAQKLNAGIPTVKD
+645 LATKLNAGVFTVKD
-659 ILDALVKPGRDPRED
+659 ILDALTKPGRDPRED

-722 SELSTKRIK
+722 SELSNKHVK

-741 NLDVLVISVDAKR
+741 ILNVLVISVDAKR

-761 KQVAKEK
+761 KQVTKENNNVL
-768 AHVIA
+768 A

>member
-1 MASQEFTTVD
+1 
-11 CTKNMSSSGKSMQDE
+11 
-26 TVIFLNLDKLVHI
+26 
-39 SSSRL
+39 
-44 FMLEQNISAYL
+44 MLEQNITAYL
-55 ANLLQL
+55 ANLLKL
-61 KPNQVNA
+61 KTSQINA
-68 AIKLL
+68 AIKLI

-90 GEMKD
+90 GDMKD
-95 EQLRDLADKL
+95 EQLRDLNDKL
-105 TYTRNLIKRQN
+105 IYVRNLIKRQN

-122 EEQGKMTPELSFAID
+122 EEQGKMTPELSLAID
-137 NVEKLQEL
+137 KVEKLQEL

-170 LANIIL
+170 LAQFIL
-176 AQQINTEKLKEIAK
+176 KQEDSSEKLEDIALK
-190 DYLNEEI
+190 YLNDEVT
-197 SSIDE
+197 SSDE
-202 AISGALDIIAEI
+202 ALAGASDIIAET
-214 ISDNADIRAKL
+214 ISDSADIRAKL
-225 RKHLWQ
+225 RQHLWQ
-231 IATLNITR
+231 TSSLSITR
-239 NAEKDSEEAFLM
+239 DKEADSDEAFLM
-251 YDNYTE
+251 YEDYTE
-257 PIRQLPSHRILAI
+257 PIKHLPSHRILAI
-270 NRGENKDILK
+270 NRGESKDILK
-280 VKLVSDVEK
+280 VKLISDIDK
-289 DIHIISKF
+289 DIAIITKF
-297 IIKANSTLTDIILT
+297 ILKQNSPYKEFLTNAII
-311 AITDAYKRLIF
+311 DAYKRLIF

-330 NLLTENAEKQAIHVF
+330 NQLTETAQTQAIHVF
-345 GSNLKQ
+345 ASNLKQ

-356 PLAGHTVMGLDPGYR
+356 PLAGYTVMGLDPGYR
-371 TGCKLAIVDATGQ
+371 TGCKMAIVDATGQ

-392 ITMSEE
+392 ITMSDDA
-398 KKSASATKVLHYIQK
+398 KAKSAQKLLDYIQK
-413 YNVDLISIG
+413 YKVNLISIG

-435 NLIHE
+435 NLINEHK
-440 NHLNIHYLI
+440 LPVHYLI

-462 LAIEE
+462 LAVEE
-467 LPDYDVTIRGA
+467 LPEYDVTIRGA

-522 ESAVNHVGVELNTAS
+522 EAAVNHVGVELNTAS

-543 IAGINATIAKN
+543 IAGINATVAKN
-554 IIKYREENGVFSSRK
+554 IIKYRDEHGIFASRK

-579 AAFTQCAGFL
+579 TAYTQCAGFL
-589 RISGAKSPLD
+589 RINGATCPLD

-605 ESYSLAEKILAELGF
+605 ESYPLAEQILAELGF
-620 SLKDLADKNQL
+620 SLEDLTDKNKL
-631 EILKAKVKLVQIEQ
+631 DLLKSKIKLVDIDK
-645 LAQKLNAGIPTVKD
+645 LATKLNAGVFTVKD
-659 ILDALVKPGRDPRED
+659 ILDALTKPGRDPRED

-722 SELSTKRIK
+722 SELSNKHVK

-741 NLDVLVISVDAKR
+741 ILNVLVISVDAKR

-761 KQVAKEK
+761 KQVTKENNNVL
-768 AHVIA
+768 A

>member
-1 MASQEFTTVD
+1 
-11 CTKNMSSSGKSMQDE
+11 MQDE

-176 AQQINTEKLKEIAK
+176 TQKINAEKLNEIAK

-311 AITDAYKRLIF
+311 AINDAYKRLIF

-371 TGCKLAIVDATGQ
+371 TGCKLAIVNATGQ

-659 ILDALVKPGRDPRED
+659 ILEC
-674 LPAPLTRQNIIKLE
+674 
-688 DIKVGTI
+688 
-695 MRGTVRNITDFG
+695 FS
-707 VFVDI
+707 
-712 GIKTAGLIHI
+712 KTW
-722 SELSTKRIK
+722 S
-731 HPLDVVSVGD
+731 
-741 NLDVLVISVDAKR
+741 
-754 NRIGLSL
+754 
-761 KQVAKEK
+761 
-768 AHVIA
+768 

>member
-1 MASQEFTTVD
+1 
-11 CTKNMSSSGKSMQDE
+11 
-26 TVIFLNLDKLVHI
+26 
-39 SSSRL
+39 
-44 FMLEQNISAYL
+44 MLEQNITAYL
-55 ANLLQL
+55 ANLLKL
-61 KPNQVNA
+61 KTSQINA
-68 AIKLL
+68 AIKLI

-90 GEMKD
+90 GDMKD
-95 EQLRDLADKL
+95 EQLRDLNDKL
-105 TYTRNLIKRQN
+105 IYVRNLIKRQN

-122 EEQGKMTPELSFAID
+122 EEQGKMTPELSLAID
-137 NVEKLQEL
+137 KVEKLQEL

-170 LANIIL
+170 LAQFIL
-176 AQQINTEKLKEIAK
+176 KQEDSSEKLEDIALK
-190 DYLNEEI
+190 YLNDEVT
-197 SSIDE
+197 SSDE
-202 AISGALDIIAEI
+202 ALAGASDIIAET
-214 ISDNADIRAKL
+214 ISDSADIRAKL
-225 RKHLWQ
+225 RQHLWQ
-231 IATLNITR
+231 TSSLSITR
-239 NAEKDSEEAFLM
+239 DKEADSDEAFLM
-251 YDNYTE
+251 YEDYTE
-257 PIRQLPSHRILAI
+257 PIKHLPSHRILAI
-270 NRGENKDILK
+270 NRGESKDILK
-280 VKLVSDVEK
+280 VKLISDIDK
-289 DIHIISKF
+289 DIAIITKF
-297 IIKANSTLTDIILT
+297 ILKQNSPYKEFLTNAII
-311 AITDAYKRLIF
+311 DAYKRLIF

-330 NLLTENAEKQAIHVF
+330 NQLTETAQTQAIHIF
-345 GSNLKQ
+345 ASNLKQ

-356 PLAGHTVMGLDPGYR
+356 PLAGYTVMGLDPGYR
-371 TGCKLAIVDATGQ
+371 TGCKMAIVDATGQ

-392 ITMSEE
+392 ITMSDDA
-398 KKSASATKVLHYIQK
+398 KAKSAQKLLDYIQK
-413 YNVDLISIG
+413 YQVNLISIG

-435 NLIHE
+435 NLINEHK
-440 NHLNIHYLI
+440 LPVHYLI

-462 LAIEE
+462 LAVEE
-467 LPDYDVTIRGA
+467 LPEYDVTIRGA

-522 ESAVNHVGVELNTAS
+522 EAAVNHVGVELNTAS

-543 IAGINATIAKN
+543 IAGINATVAKN
-554 IIKYREENGVFSSRK
+554 IIKYRDEHGVFASRK

-579 AAFTQCAGFL
+579 TAYTQCAGFL
-589 RISGAKSPLD
+589 RINGATCPFD

-605 ESYSLAEKILAELGF
+605 ESYPLAEQILAELGF
-620 SLKDLADKNQL
+620 SLEDLADKNKL
-631 EILKAKVKLVQIEQ
+631 DLLKAKIKLVDIDK
-645 LAQKLNAGIPTVKD
+645 LATKLNAGVFTVKD
-659 ILDALVKPGRDPRED
+659 ILDALTKPGRDPRED

-722 SELSTKRIK
+722 SELSNKHVK

-741 NLDVLVISVDAKR
+741 ILNVLVISVDAKR

-761 KQVAKEK
+761 KQVTKENNNVL
-768 AHVIA
+768 A

>member
-1 MASQEFTTVD
+1 
-11 CTKNMSSSGKSMQDE
+11 
-26 TVIFLNLDKLVHI
+26 
-39 SSSRL
+39 
-44 FMLEQNISAYL
+44 MLEQNITAYL
-55 ANLLQL
+55 ANLLKL
-61 KPNQVNA
+61 KTSQINA
-68 AIKLL
+68 AIKLI

-90 GEMKD
+90 GDMKD
-95 EQLRDLADKL
+95 EQLRDLNDKL
-105 TYTRNLIKRQN
+105 IYVRNLIKRQN

-122 EEQGKMTPELSFAID
+122 EEQGKMTPELSLAID
-137 NVEKLQEL
+137 KVEKLQEL

-170 LANIIL
+170 LAQFIL
-176 AQQINTEKLKEIAK
+176 KQEDSSEKLEDISLK
-190 DYLNEEI
+190 YLNDEVT
-197 SSIDE
+197 SSDE
-202 AISGALDIIAEI
+202 ALAGASDIIAET
-214 ISDNADIRAKL
+214 ISDSADIRAKL
-225 RKHLWQ
+225 RQHLWQ
-231 IATLNITR
+231 TSSLSITR
-239 NAEKDSEEAFLM
+239 DKEADSDEAFLM
-251 YDNYTE
+251 YEDYTE
-257 PIRQLPSHRILAI
+257 PIKHLPSHRILAI
-270 NRGENKDILK
+270 NRGESKDILK
-280 VKLVSDVEK
+280 VKLISDIDK
-289 DIHIISKF
+289 DIAIITKF
-297 IIKANSTLTDIILT
+297 ILKQNSPYKEFLTNAII
-311 AITDAYKRLIF
+311 DAYKRLIF

-330 NLLTENAEKQAIHVF
+330 NQLTETAQTQAIHVF
-345 GSNLKQ
+345 ASNLKQ

-356 PLAGHTVMGLDPGYR
+356 PLAGYTVMGLDPGYR
-371 TGCKLAIVDATGQ
+371 TGCKMAIVDATGQ

-392 ITMSEE
+392 ITMSDDA
-398 KKSASATKVLHYIQK
+398 KAKSAQKLLDYIQK
-413 YNVDLISIG
+413 YKVNLISIG

-435 NLIHE
+435 NLINEHK
-440 NHLNIHYLI
+440 LPVHYLI

-462 LAIEE
+462 LAVEE
-467 LPDYDVTIRGA
+467 LPEYDVTIRGA

-513 LANTLDAVI
+513 LVNTLDAVI
-522 ESAVNHVGVELNTAS
+522 EAAVNHVGVELNTAS

-543 IAGINATIAKN
+543 IAGINATVAKN
-554 IIKYREENGVFSSRK
+554 IIKYRDEHGIFASRK

-579 AAFTQCAGFL
+579 TAYTQCAGFL
-589 RISGAKSPLD
+589 RINGATCPLD

-605 ESYSLAEKILAELGF
+605 ESYPLAEQILAELGF
-620 SLKDLADKNQL
+620 SLEDLADKNKL
-631 EILKAKVKLVQIEQ
+631 DLLKAKIKLVDIDK
-645 LAQKLNAGIPTVKD
+645 LATKLNAGVFTVKD
-659 ILDALVKPGRDPRED
+659 ILDALTKPGRDPRED

-722 SELSTKRIK
+722 SELSNKHVK

-741 NLDVLVISVDAKR
+741 ILNVLVISVDAKR

-761 KQVAKEK
+761 KQVTKENNNVL
-768 AHVIA
+768 A